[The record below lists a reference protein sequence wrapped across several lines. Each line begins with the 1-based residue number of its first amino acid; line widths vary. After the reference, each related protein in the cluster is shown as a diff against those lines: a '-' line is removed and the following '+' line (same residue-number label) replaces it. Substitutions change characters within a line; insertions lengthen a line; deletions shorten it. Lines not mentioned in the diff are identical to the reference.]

1 MPGGSAVKNPPAI
14 QEMQVQSL
22 GQEDSTAIIIVVVPL
37 VVVVTVV
44 VAAVIIVAKGSK
56 ILRVREKKSCGA
68 DLRPINMK
76 RLFPIQS
83 HLRTKFSMLISAL
96 AQYFS
101 ASAL

>member
-1 MPGGSAVKNPPAI
+1 MLQNAAV
-14 QEMQVQSL
+14 
-22 GQEDSTAIIIVVVPL
+22 IIVVVPL

-56 ILRVREKKSCGA
+56 ILRVREKKSRGA

-76 RLFPIQS
+76 PLFPIQS

-101 ASAL
+101 ALAL

>member
-1 MPGGSAVKNPPAI
+1 MV
-14 QEMQVQSL
+14 
-22 GQEDSTAIIIVVVPL
+22 L
-37 VVVVTVV
+37 VVGVETVV

-56 ILRVREKKSCGA
+56 ILRVREKKKLGS

-76 RLFPIQS
+76 PLLPIQS
-83 HLRTKFSMLISAL
+83 HLGTKFSMFISAL